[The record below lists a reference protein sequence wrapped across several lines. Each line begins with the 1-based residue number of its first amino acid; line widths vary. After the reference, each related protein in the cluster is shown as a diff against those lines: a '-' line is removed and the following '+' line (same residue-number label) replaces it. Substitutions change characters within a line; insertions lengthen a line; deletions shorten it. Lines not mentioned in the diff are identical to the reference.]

1 MRAETKRK
9 LYEII
14 KLVDDELRFNNDV
27 LTLISSIW
35 NVYQRSATG
44 EDKRYRVLGD
54 EIDKHYFMNED
65 WQQDKL
71 YLSVLHILDDERQL
85 LRFVE
90 GMVNIAQLGEGN
102 DTIKEINQVL
112 EEDGLIIIRNGYS
125 WEIKTI
131 NSDERYEQ
139 DESLPF
145 VRCKSTIT
153 DCVFFKEKGI
163 ELPTEDKCFVVTFN
177 NEWNDYFKY
186 YTWFRLY
193 FKDGNSLVSIGS
205 LKIMSLSNVNA
216 SLVLPEKFLQ
226 LGPEFCSLGSNVEYY
241 AKMKELFGDKAYI
254 YLGELRDAA
263 LYGGIRDRF
272 EDKDAFK
279 SSLIRYNDAER
290 ALRMGRYYTFDR
302 DIKTAFSFIYHY
314 EPAYDKGH
322 MRPVDIDFDFQ
333 YECEPYHRMIG
344 LIGENGVGKST
355 LLNNIIES
363 FIGKDKKSFVGLPP
377 VVSKVIAI
385 SYSPF
390 DKFPPKHEDNTIEYH
405 YCGLLKSS
413 TELFSKKEQIDT
425 FMKNLEMI
433 ARRGSSDELKEKWLK
448 IMSAVVDEHIVSSF
462 FEEDD
467 NANVKL
473 NDKCINDFCK
483 NMSSGESIYV
493 YSLTEI
499 MANIRL
505 DTLLLFDEPEQHLH
519 PHGITT
525 LMRAIYDVLE
535 QFESY
540 AIIATHSPLV
550 IREMLSDNV
559 YTFERNENLLSVA
572 KIGIECFGE
581 DVSVLS
587 DVVFKNMADQKKF
600 EHFIEDVAEHN
611 NYDYDA
617 IIKEI
622 KGKHNNLGMG
632 VRLLILSVIN
642 RNSQHY
648 EEA

>member
-1 MRAETKRK
+1 MNAETKRK

-14 KLVDDELRFNNDV
+14 KRMDDELRFNHDV

-35 NVYQRSATG
+35 NVYQMPATG
-44 EDKRYRVLGD
+44 EDRRYSVLGD
-54 EIDKHYFMNED
+54 EIDKHYFMNDD
-65 WQQDKL
+65 WPQDKL
-71 YLSVLHILDDERQL
+71 YLSVLHILDDEEHL

-90 GMVNIAQLGEGN
+90 GIVNIAQIGEGN
-102 DTIKEINQVL
+102 DTIKEIYQVL
-112 EEDGLIIIRNGYS
+112 EEGGLIIIRNGYS
-125 WEIKTI
+125 WEIKAI
-131 NSDERYEQ
+131 DPNERYER

-153 DCVFFKEKGI
+153 DHVFFIERYI
-163 ELPTEDKCFVVTFN
+163 ELPADDKCFVVTFN
-177 NEWNDYFKY
+177 DQWNDYFVN

-193 FKDGNSLVSIGS
+193 FKDGDSLTSIGS
-205 LKIMSLSNVNA
+205 LKIMSLSNANTGK
-216 SLVLPEKFLQ
+216 VLPERFFQ
-226 LGPEFCSLGSNVEYY
+226 LGPEFCSLGCNVEYY
-241 AKMKELFGDKAYI
+241 VKMKELFGERAYI

-272 EDKDAFK
+272 EDKDAFRR
-279 SSLIRYNDAER
+279 SLIRYNDAER
-290 ALRMGRYYTFDR
+290 ALRMGRYYTFER
-302 DIKTAFSFIYHY
+302 DIKTAFSFCYHY
-314 EPAYDKGH
+314 EPAYDKEKL
-322 MRPVDIDFDFQ
+322 MPVDIDFDFQ

-355 LLNNIIES
+355 LLDNIVES

-377 VVSKVIAI
+377 VMSKVIAI

-405 YCGLLKSS
+405 YCGLLKSP
-413 TELFSKKEQIDT
+413 TELFSQNEQIDT
-425 FMKNLEMI
+425 FKKNLEMI

-448 IMSAVVDEHIVSSF
+448 IMAAVVDERIVSSF
-462 FEEDD
+462 FEGDD
-467 NANVKL
+467 HANVKL
-473 NDKCINDFCK
+473 NDECINEFCK

-559 YTFERNENLLSVA
+559 YTFERNEDFLSVA
-572 KIGIECFGE
+572 KIGMECFGE

-587 DVVFKNMADQKKF
+587 DVVFKNMADNKKY
-600 EHFIEDVAEHN
+600 ECFIEDVAKRN
-611 NYDYDA
+611 DYDYEA
-617 IIKEI
+617 IVNEI

-632 VRLLILSVIN
+632 VRLLILSVID

-648 EEA
+648 EKA